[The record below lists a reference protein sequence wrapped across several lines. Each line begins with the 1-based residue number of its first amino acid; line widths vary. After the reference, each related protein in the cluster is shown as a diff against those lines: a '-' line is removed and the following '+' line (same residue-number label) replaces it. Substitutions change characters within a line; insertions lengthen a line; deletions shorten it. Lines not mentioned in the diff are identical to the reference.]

1 MTAAGMHI
9 TTLTVLY
16 SISQNSARTLSDV
29 CSSPILIDAKTEIPQ
44 AARNSG
50 TLAFLLIEKSVF
62 LSHVPNR

>member
-1 MTAAGMHI
+1 MTAAGTHI

-29 CSSPILIDAKTEIPQ
+29 CSSPILIYAKTESAQ

-50 TLAFLLIEKSVF
+50 ALAFLLIEKSVF